1 MTHDLE
7 MILTQ
12 NPRPNTMGPQDKNKN
27 KYDSIT
33 LLYDLIQQSQEVN
46 KDQPLHSVLWHA

>member
-12 NPRPNTMGPQDKNKN
+12 NPRPKNMGLQDKNKN
-27 KYDSIT
+27 KHDSIT
-33 LLYDLIQQSQEVN
+33 LLYDLIQQSQEG
-46 KDQPLHSVLWHA
+46 DQDQLLHLVLWHA

>member
-12 NPRPNTMGPQDKNKN
+12 NPRPKTMGPQDKNKN
-27 KYDSIT
+27 KHDSIT
-33 LLYDLIQQSQEVN
+33 LLYDLIQQSQEGN
-46 KDQPLHSVLWHA
+46 KDQLLHSVLWHA